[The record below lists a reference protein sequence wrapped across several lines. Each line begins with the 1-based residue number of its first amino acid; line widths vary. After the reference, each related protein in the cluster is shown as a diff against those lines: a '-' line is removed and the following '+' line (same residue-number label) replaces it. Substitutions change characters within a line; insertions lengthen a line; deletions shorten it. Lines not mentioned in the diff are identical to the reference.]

1 MKKIILLIALVVVA
15 ISVSAQSG
23 VQTNNTS
30 TLSSTG
36 GVEYNSSTKTFKAN
50 KAIKSKTP
58 DIQTDYKYQDKKGN
72 EYPIWIS
79 KRGRCYIKKT
89 NKDGEETRQYFG
101 EEISRK
107 VATNIGIEYKEKSKS

>member
-15 ISVSAQSG
+15 ISVNA
-23 VQTNNTS
+23 QTNNIS

-89 NKDGEETRQYFG
+89 NKDGEETRQYLG

>member
-1 MKKIILLIALVVVA
+1 MKKLILLIALVVVA
-15 ISVSAQSG
+15 ISVFAQNG

-30 TLSSTG
+30 IPSTG
-36 GVEYNSSTKTFKAN
+36 DVEYNSSTKTFKAN

-89 NKDGEETRQYFG
+89 NKDGKETRQYLG

-107 VATNIGIEYKEKSKS
+107 IAANTGIEYKENFKS

>member
-1 MKKIILLIALVVVA
+1 MKKIILLIALVVVG
-15 ISVSAQSG
+15 ITVNAQN
-23 VQTNNTS
+23 NNTS
-30 TLSSTG
+30 TFSSTG

-50 KAIKSKTP
+50 KATKSKTP
-58 DIQTDYKYQDKKGN
+58 DIKTDYKYQDKKGN

-89 NKDGEETRQYFG
+89 NKDGEEIRQYLG

-107 VATNIGIEYKEKSKS
+107 VAANVGIEYKEKSKS

>member
-1 MKKIILLIALVVVA
+1 MLIALVVVA
-15 ISVSAQSG
+15 ISVNAQSG

-30 TLSSTG
+30 SFSSTG

-50 KAIKSKTP
+50 KAIKSETT
-58 DIQTDYKYQDKKGN
+58 DIRTDYKYQDRKGN

-89 NKDGEETRQYFG
+89 NKDGKEIRQYLG

-107 VATNIGIEYKEKSKS
+107 VAANVGIEYKSKN